1 MKNICFYFQVHQPF
15 RLKRYRFFDMGHDHY
30 YYDDYLNKH
39 ILKKVALRCYV
50 PTNELL
56 LKLIQ
61 EGGGQ
66 FRIAFSMTGI
76 VLEQLE
82 LYAPEVIDGFRKLAD
97 TGQVEFLS
105 ETYSHSLVALA
116 SPEEFEKQ
124 VHLHREKIRTL
135 FGKEPQVFR
144 NTELVYSDAVGELV
158 HKMGFQAMLA
168 EGAKHVLGWKSPN
181 YLYYNVLTPKLK
193 VMLRNYKLSDDIAF
207 RFANRSWSEW
217 PLTADKYI
225 DWLTAI
231 AKEEEFV
238 NLFMDYETFGE
249 HQPVESGIH
258 QFLQA
263 LVEGVIRHPDLGFAT
278 PSEITAK
285 YQPVGPLSVPY
296 PSSWADEERD
306 LSAWLGNEMQK
317 EAFNKLYSV
326 RELVGQVDNKNLNRD
341 WNYLQASDHLYY
353 MSTKM
358 FADQAVH
365 NYFNPY
371 NSPYDAF
378 INYMNVLT
386 DFIIRLEKQSKRLK
400 FNGTPLE
407 ELSGQYLDEAIGEY
421 ESALRI
427 LRKRRNHQNK
437 SQLIKDPVQTDIQ
450 KSELET
456 PPTKR
461 KGK

>member
-1 MKNICFYFQVHQPF
+1 
-15 RLKRYRFFDMGHDHY
+15 
-30 YYDDYLNKH
+30 
-39 ILKKVALRCYV
+39 
-50 PTNELL
+50 
-56 LKLIQ
+56 
-61 EGGGQ
+61 
-66 FRIAFSMTGI
+66 MTGI

-82 LYAPEVIDGFRKLAD
+82 LYAPEVIAGFRKLAD
-97 TGQVEFLS
+97 TGHVEFLS
-105 ETYSHSLVALA
+105 ETYSHSLVALT

-124 VHLHREKIRTL
+124 VNLHRDKIRSL
-135 FGKEPQVFR
+135 FGKEPLVFR
-144 NTELVYSDAVGELV
+144 NTELVYSDAVGEMV
-158 HKMGFQAMLA
+158 HKMGFQSMLA

-181 YLYYNVLTPKLK
+181 YLYYNVLNPKLK

-225 DWLTAI
+225 DWLSDI
-231 AKEEEFV
+231 PQEEEFV

-263 LVEGVIRHPDLGFAT
+263 LVERVIRHPDLGFAT
-278 PSEITAK
+278 PSEITAQH
-285 YQPVGPLSVPY
+285 QPVGPLSVPY

-341 WNYLQASDHLYY
+341 WTYLQASDHLYY

-371 NSPYDAF
+371 SNPYDAF

-400 FNGTPLE
+400 FKGTPLE
-407 ELSGQYLDEAIGEY
+407 ELAGQSLDEAIGEY
-421 ESALRI
+421 EMALRI

-437 SQLIKDPVQTDIQ
+437 SQLKKDPVQTDIPKREQ
-450 KSELET
+450 EAPS
-456 PPTKR
+456 PKR
-461 KGK
+461 KEK

>member
-1 MKNICFYFQVHQPF
+1 MTSRRARSARQSATPTAI
-15 RLKRYRFFDMGHDHY
+15 
-30 YYDDYLNKH
+30 DDSKD
-39 ILKKVALRCYV
+39 R
-50 PTNELL
+50 TNELL
-56 LKLIQ
+56 LNLIQ

-66 FRIAFSMTGI
+66 FRMALSMTGTL
-76 VLEQLE
+76 LEQLE
-82 LYAPEVIDGFRKLAD
+82 LYAPEVIAGFRKLAD

-105 ETYSHSLVALA
+105 ETYSHSLVALS

-124 VHLHREKIRTL
+124 VNLHRDKIRTL
-135 FGKEPQVFR
+135 FGKEPLVFR
-144 NTELVYSDAVGELV
+144 NTELVYSDAAGELV
-158 HKMGFQAMLA
+158 HKMGFKAMLA

-181 YLYYNVLTPKLK
+181 YLYYNVLAPKLK
-193 VMLRNYKLSDDIAF
+193 VILRNYKLSDDIAF

-225 DWLTAI
+225 DWLLAI
-231 AKEEEFV
+231 PQEEEFV

-263 LVEGVIRHPDLGFAT
+263 LVDGVIRHPDLGFAT
-278 PSEITAK
+278 PSDIATK
-285 YQPVGPLSVPY
+285 YQPIGPLSVPY

-326 RELVGQVDNKNLNRD
+326 RELVGQVDDKALNRD
-341 WNYLQASDHLYY
+341 WTYLQASDHLYY

-386 DFIIRLEKQSKRLK
+386 DFIIRLEKKSKRLK
-400 FNGTPLE
+400 FRGTPIE
-407 ELSGQYLDEAIGEY
+407 ELAGPHLDAAIGEY
-421 ESALRI
+421 ELALRI
-427 LRKRRNHQNK
+427 LRKRRNSQNK
-437 SQLIKDPVQTDIQ
+437 SLLKKDPVQTDIQ
-450 KSELET
+450 KRDQEATSPKKKE
-456 PPTKR
+456 K
-461 KGK
+461 